1 VLVDDVVHPALAHAL
16 HVTRTS
22 RPPGAVAVKEHVV
35 HKRCEKI
42 KKNIRERIKK
52 CQREYS
58 FYSKVFSRCEEE
70 EEQTNRNFPTRPTPT
85 RRIFNTQKRTVVRGQ
100 IARLE
105 DFLIAEGILHVFV
118 QVFSAHDAI

>member
-35 HKRCEKI
+35 HKRCK
-42 KKNIRERIKK
+42 KKNKNIRERIKK
-52 CQREYS
+52 CQREYY
-58 FYSKVFSRCEEE
+58 FYSKVFSHCEE
-70 EEQTNRNFPTRPTPT
+70 EEQTNRNFPTRPTT
-85 RRIFNTQKRTVVRGQ
+85 TQHILNKQKLTVVRGQ